1 MHVPAGK
8 CHGQQAGAGVVLPF
22 MIGDRPVCPLSDRFA
37 FKSHFEVFSPAE
49 HAGRLQGV
57 VALGALRAR
66 TALSLPGDQRWAGD
80 LNKPLEMGC
89 ALGCVTPLVH
99 PHAAL
104 LLHPCATLL
113 VHPCATP
120 LAHPHVTL
128 LVHPCVSHLISASLC
143 HPVSA
148 SLGQQ
153 LSGSCSPQG
162 PILGLEELKLP
173 HAGLNRGRGRD
184 LGGSLSKSYY

>member
-1 MHVPAGK
+1 MTD
-8 CHGQQAGAGVVLPF
+8 LPSNPF
-22 MIGDRPVCPLSDRFA
+22 
-37 FKSHFEVFSPAE
+37 FEVFSPAE
-49 HAGRLQGV
+49 HAGQLQGAA
-57 VALGALRAR
+57 ALAALRAR

-80 LNKPLEMGC
+80 LHKPLEMGC

-99 PHAAL
+99 PHATL

-113 VHPCATP
+113 VHPCVTPLVHPCAPP

-128 LVHPCVSHLISASLC
+128 LVHPRVSHLISTSLC
-143 HPVSA
+143 HPISA

-153 LSGSCSPQG
+153 LSGSCSPQS
-162 PILGLEELKLP
+162 PVLGLEELKLP
-173 HAGLNRGRGRD
+173 HAGLSRGGGRD